1 MNLSIIVFIFILAI
15 LYNIQGNIFK
25 KITYVNE
32 YIIGIPNNNNNIKKF
47 IELFLN
53 ILDKEIKL
61 KVKIYNTNKE
71 MLKDLNE
78 HKINFAITNEN
89 NVLESI
95 LGINSYSDLKLQNI
109 NFTTGLFY
117 NYQYFLTD
125 IVYKD
130 KKKTIEIQNI
140 HDIRHFYKI
149 YNRHFI
155 IGTEEQNTDSFTG
168 LLVLLYMYGFNP
180 VDINKKNKNEKY
192 SENTIFYSTLTIDKL
207 LLNFKNNL
215 IDGVFL
221 INNHN
226 YYKIREVIDVK
237 DVLFLD
243 ITFKKTIFNDIYS
256 NFYYDKTITISNYND
271 DLDTTYSF
279 KTKTNRILL
288 VTHKNEDEKV
298 VKKLMKTYYVNNNYL
313 INKLIGNTT
322 ISKDHNIFEPLDMI
336 YVNKYINIH
345 KGSYNYMKELGF
357 ILNENTRNQISLNNN
372 EKFDHYWKYNKI
384 GLNEFNLI

>member
-25 KITYVNE
+25 KITYINE
-32 YIIGIPNNNNNIKKF
+32 YIIGITNNNNIKKF
-47 IELFLN
+47 MELFLN
-53 ILDKEIKL
+53 ILDKKLKL
-61 KVKIYNTNKE
+61 KVKIYDTNKE
-71 MLKDLNE
+71 MLMDLND

-125 IVYKD
+125 IFYKD
-130 KKKTIEIQNI
+130 TKKTIEIQNV
-140 HDIRHFYKI
+140 HDLKYFYKV
-149 YNRHFI
+149 YNRHFV
-155 IGTEEQNTDSFTG
+155 IGTEEKKSDSFTG

-180 VDINKKNKNEKY
+180 VDINKKKKNEKY
-192 SENTIFYSTLTIDKL
+192 SENTIFYSALPIDKL
-207 LLNFKNNL
+207 LLNFTKNL
-215 IDGVFL
+215 LDGVFL
-221 INNHN
+221 INIHN
-226 YYKIREVIDVK
+226 YNKIRETIDIK
-237 DVLFLD
+237 DVLFLN

-256 NFYYDKTITISNYND
+256 NFYYNKTMTISNYNE

-279 KTKTNRILL
+279 KTKTNRIVLI
-288 VTHKNEDEKV
+288 THKNEDEKV
-298 VKKLMKTYYVNNNYL
+298 VEKLMKTYYIKNNYL
-313 INKLIGNTT
+313 INKLFGNTN
-322 ISKDHNIFEPLDMI
+322 ISKDHNTFEPLDMI

-357 ILNENTRNQISLNNN
+357 ILNEGTRKQISLNNN
-372 EKFDHYWKYNKI
+372 ETFDHYWKYDKI
-384 GLNEFNLI
+384 GLDEFNLI

>member
-32 YIIGIPNNNNNIKKF
+32 YIIGIPNNNNIKKF

-61 KVKIYNTNKE
+61 KLKIYNTNKE
-71 MLKDLNE
+71 MLKDLND

-125 IVYKD
+125 IFYKD

-140 HDIRHFYKI
+140 HDLRHFYKV

-180 VDINKKNKNEKY
+180 VDINKKNNNQKY
-192 SENTIFYSTLTIDKL
+192 SDNTIFYSAQSIDKL
-207 LLNFKNNL
+207 LLNFTKNL
-215 IDGVFL
+215 FDGIFL
-221 INNHN
+221 INIYN
-226 YYKIREVIDVK
+226 YNKIRETIDVK

-256 NFYYDKTITISNYND
+256 NFYYDKTITISNYNE

-288 VTHKNEDEKV
+288 VTHKNEDEKL
-298 VKKLMKTYYVNNNYL
+298 VKKLMKTYYVNNNNL
-313 INKLIGNTT
+313 INKLIGNTNLY
-322 ISKDHNIFEPLDMI
+322 KDHNIFEPLDMI

-345 KGSYNYMKELGF
+345 KGSYNYIKELGF
-357 ILNENTRNQISLNNN
+357 ILNERSRKQISLNNN
-372 EKFDHYWKYNKI
+372 ERFAHYWKYNKI